1 MIPPDHE
8 ISNRQRQI
16 LLMIAKG
23 HKSQVIAEELGLS
36 VHTVNNHR
44 KNMLK
49 RTGCRS
55 STELIMWGVKNG
67 LIP

>member
-1 MIPPDHE
+1 MKSPDHE
-8 ISNRQRQI
+8 ISNRQHQI
-16 LLMIAKG
+16 LVMIANG
-23 HKSQVIAEELGLS
+23 QKSLDIAGQLGLS

-49 RTGCRS
+49 RTGCS
-55 STELIMWGVKNG
+55 NSTELIMWGVKRG